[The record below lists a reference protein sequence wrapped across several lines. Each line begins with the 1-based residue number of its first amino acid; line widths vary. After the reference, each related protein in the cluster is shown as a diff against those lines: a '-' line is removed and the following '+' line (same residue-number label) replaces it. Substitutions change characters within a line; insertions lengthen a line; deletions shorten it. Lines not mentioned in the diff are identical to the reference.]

1 MPRPSR
7 LRPATSLTIKP
18 MPDTKRTATGVLGGF
33 AGLVGLSA
41 VAGLLV
47 TATVTPAIALT
58 SNAASS
64 AINMFDKLPSYLDID
79 ALMLPTT
86 LYAKDSKTDKYVV
99 MTSFYDQNRSPV
111 KYDQIAPVMYDA
123 LLSSEDPR
131 YYQHGG
137 VDLIGTTR
145 ALLKNFQG
153 GGETQGGSSIS
164 QQYVKNVLVQKCE
177 SDATATYKKD
187 DAGKT
192 LLDEDGN
199 PVIDKTVDEVKQ
211 ACWMEATTSV
221 GAVGYQRKIQE
232 MRYAIA
238 LEQRY
243 SKNEI
248 LLGYLNIA
256 NFGGTNYGID
266 AAAKYYF
273 GVPAS
278 GLSLGQ
284 AATLAGMVQNPN
296 TFRIDKLTGKNSLED
311 GFASTKVRRNY
322 VLDRMLEDGKITKEQ
337 HETAKAEAITP
348 KITQPKTG
356 CAASSAPYF
365 CVYVRSIIATDPAFG
380 ATPEDRQ
387 KALRQG
393 GLQVY
398 TTLDLQLQKTVD
410 KAMEKYT
417 PTKMKMSGDS
427 KSYFGSAAVS
437 IEATTGRVLAIGQN
451 TKFSEDP
458 EVTKADQAY
467 KSLVYATDYAHGGAS
482 GFPSGSTFKLFTLL
496 DWLEQGKSLNEVI
509 NGRNKVYDRF
519 TNSCDGDWI
528 NFDKVKI
535 PNDGNSGG
543 FVGTPLRFTIGSINS
558 GFFAMADQLDLC
570 DIKKDATKL
579 GVYRASA
586 GGGEVKMDTQF
597 SVLGSNNVSPLAMA
611 GAYAA
616 VANKG
621 IYCQP
626 TAVDRVTDADGNDL
640 PAPEHKCTQQIDPKV
655 AATAA
660 YAFRAVMTQG
670 TGTGGN
676 PGGDVPVIGKTG
688 THNKQQ
694 KWLIESST
702 KVTTAVWAGNAYGG
716 KGKGDISTTY
726 AKGGSVY
733 YMPFKINKMIQGKA
747 NDLYGGG
754 KFPSPD
760 SKLTRTVYTTLPNV
774 VGLSTSAAK
783 KKLEDAGFTV
793 KVGAAVDSLEG
804 KGIIAKQSPEA
815 GKVAGGATVTIS
827 PSNGN
832 GIEVPNVVGMPLN
845 QALDALNRFS
855 VVNRNGCGDGST
867 VAAVA
872 PGVGTVVNS
881 NTTITLT
888 CQQGNGQ
895 GGGNGRP

>member
-7 LRPATSLTIKP
+7 LRPATSLTINP

-145 ALLKNFQG
+145 ALVQNLRG

-177 SDATATYKKD
+177 WDAKSE
-187 DAGKT
+187 
-192 LLDEDGN
+192 DEA
-199 PVIDKTVDEVKQ
+199 Q
-211 ACWMEATTSV
+211 ACWLKATTAS
-221 GAVGYQRKIQE
+221 GAEGYQRKIQE

-278 GLSLGQ
+278 KLSLGQ

-296 TFRIDKLTGKNSLED
+296 VYRIDRVNGSFTHTD
-311 GFASTKVRRNY
+311 GTVTNGSADGYADTKVRRNY

-337 HETAKAEAITP
+337 HDAAKAEAITP
-348 KITQPKTG
+348 VITEPKTG
-356 CAASSAPYF
+356 CAASTAPYF
-365 CVYVRSIIATDPAFG
+365 CAYVRSIVATDPAFG
-380 ATPEDRQ
+380 ATPDDRQ
-387 KALRQG
+387 KALKQG
-393 GLQVY
+393 GLQIY
-398 TTLDLQLQKTVD
+398 TTLDVQLQKTVD
-410 KAMEKYT
+410 ATMKKYT
-417 PTKMKMSGDS
+417 VPKKTISGGKDGGR
-427 KSYFGSAAVS
+427 FGSAAVS
-437 IEATTGRVLAIGQN
+437 IEADTGRILAIGQN

-458 EVTKADQAY
+458 DVIKGDKSY
-467 KSLVYATDYAHGGAS
+467 SSLVYAGTKQNGGS
-482 GFPSGSTFKLFTLL
+482 IGFPSGSTFKLFTLL
-496 DWLEQGKSLNEVI
+496 DWLEQGNSLNEVL
-509 NGRNKVYDRF
+509 NGRARAFDRF
-519 TNSCDGDWI
+519 TNSCDGDWV
-528 NFDKVKI
+528 NTKNVKV
-535 PNDGNSGG
+535 PNSGNAGG
-543 FVGTPLRFTIGSINS
+543 FVGTPMRFTITSMNS
-558 GFFAMADQLDLC
+558 GFFAMAQKLDLC
-570 DIKKDATKL
+570 DIQKDATKL
-579 GVYRASA
+579 GVEKADGS
-586 GGGEVKMDTQF
+586 GPVDMTTQF
-597 SVLGSNNVSPLAMA
+597 SILGSNNVSPIAMA

-621 IYCQP
+621 IFCQP
-626 TAVDRVTDADGNDL
+626 RAIDRVTDTEGNDL
-640 PAPEHKCTQQIDPKV
+640 PVPEKTCSQQIDPKV

-660 YAFRAVMTQG
+660 YALRAVMTQG
-670 TGTGGN
+670 TGTAGN

-688 THNKQQ
+688 THNKTQ

-702 KVTTAVWAGNAYGG
+702 KVTTAVWAGNER
-716 KGKGDISTTY
+716 GDGNIEANSINGT
-726 AKGGSVY
+726 SIVNLPF
-733 YMPFKINKMIQGKA
+733 YMNKAIQKKA
-747 NDLYGGG
+747 NALYGGG

-783 KKLEDAGFTV
+783 KKLEDAGFSV
-793 KVGAAVDSLEG
+793 KVGPEVDSPEG
-804 KGIIAKQSPEA
+804 KGIIARQSPGA
-815 GKVAGGATVTIS
+815 GKVAGGATVTIN
-827 PSNGN
+827 PSNGR
-832 GIEVPNVVGMPLN
+832 GIEI
-845 QALDALNRFS
+845 
-855 VVNRNGCGDGST
+855 
-867 VAAVA
+867 
-872 PGVGTVVNS
+872 PGVQGSLQDAYRTLNGAGFSNVNPDANCHGQDSQVIGTNPGAGTMANA
-881 NTTITLT
+881 NTAITIM
-888 CQQGNGQ
+888 CAQGNGN
-895 GGGNGRP
+895 GNGNGP